1 MSEAGNM
8 SFNQPTLANISLSIS
23 IWFLVLVG
31 GIIIRAES
39 HPWVNVIML
48 TAIFPAF
55 IWFASRNSI
64 LGSVSQGG
72 LIATIIAAVLFMT
85 LLLEARAKSKFSVG
99 LKKNFKEFGKKPLD
113 TAYAS
118 GAVMGSI
125 MIGLIVSYAVLN
137 KNFIEM

>member
-1 MSEAGNM
+1 MSGIENITI
-8 SFNQPTLANISLSIS
+8 NQPTLATISISLS

-31 GIIIRAES
+31 GIIVRAES

-64 LGSVSQGG
+64 LGSVSQGA
-72 LIATIIAAVLFMT
+72 LIATIISAVLFMT
-85 LLLEARAKSKFSVG
+85 LLLEARSKSKFSVG
-99 LKKNFKEFGKKPLD
+99 LKKNFKEFGQKPLG

-118 GAVMGSI
+118 SAIMGSLLV
-125 MIGLIVSYAVLN
+125 GVIVSYSVLN